1 MEWLLDPA
9 AWLSLATL
17 TLLEIVLGIDNVI
30 FLSIIA
36 NRLPQAQRPKA
47 RRVGLLVA
55 MGMRIAMLLGLTWL
69 MGLTAELFSVGDKGF
84 SARDLILIVGGLF
97 LLTKSTLE
105 VHQQLEGEEH
115 EEGGGATAT
124 FFSVIAQIAVLDL
137 VFSLDSVLTAIGL
150 AEHVLVMVIAIVLA
164 VLVMMWAAEPVAA
177 FVEEHPTVKMLALSF
192 LVLIGFT
199 LVADGFGMHI
209 PKGYVYSAVAFSLG
223 VEMLN
228 LRMRKRAAA
237 PVKLHRAR
245 KPVLIDA
252 GDGQ

>member
-36 NRLPQAQRPKA
+36 NRLPEAQRPRA
-47 RRVGLLVA
+47 RRIGLLVA

-84 SARDLILIVGGLF
+84 SARDLILIAGGLF

-105 VHQQLEGEEH
+105 VHQQLEGEED
-115 EEGGGATAT
+115 EEGGGAAAT

-150 AEHVLVMVIAIVLA
+150 AEHVPVMVVAIVLA
-164 VLVMMWAAEPVAA
+164 VLVMMWAAEPVAS

-199 LVADGFGMHI
+199 LVADGLGLHI
-209 PKGYVYSAVAFSLG
+209 PKGYVYSAVAFSVG

-245 KPVLIDA
+245 KPVFIDT
-252 GDGQ
+252 GDGK